1 MSTFLRRLAAIVTA
15 VGLLA
20 VTQVPVQAEMVT
32 LTDNHKPGN
41 LGFGVEVPDNLDHV
55 CAGRKLLYQ
64 AHVDALYGTY
74 INGKLSTAVVDG
86 QVVRPIDEVCLRL
99 APDADNEGVEVSR
112 LVIPDDPSFSDLGAP
127 GTIVWYAPRTVDFMN
142 DWRPVWAGMGAF
154 DPNHEITVPE
164 NFVDNKVTFDL
175 VNFDGPGDMSV
186 FYETPSMEKPEYSLR
201 TGKNPVTSFDYEVG
215 GHGHYDWTFTKA
227 GIYRLTVQ
235 IKART
240 TDGKDLLGEPKDL
253 VWLVGSDSEVGLP
266 EGTTENLNPITTP
279 AETLREEMGLPA
291 PPTETSE
298 SESDTGKTESSAP
311 QPQPS
316 APQPQE
322 KTSKADS
329 SGTSG
334 SPSESTEPLQPSE
347 VPQPAIPA
355 ESDTAEQTAAPVEP
369 AAPAQ
374 PAAPVESVAEQP
386 VTPAHPAEHP
396 SAPAHAVP
404 PEKPSAVDGGTAP
417 VDPGASS
424 NETVPQPLTPP
435 NPTDDQHGGILDSK
449 VHHLVTEGHMDL
461 MALANASDGFQVM
474 LKDGANPARELLYP
488 SGTFAFEVN
497 NSTKTAIP
505 AQARRGVPNA
515 PDTVY
520 ELPSV
525 QVDGIPWLG
534 FSTLMQ
540 EGAGIDTSAPVNV
553 GLAHFEGP
561 GRMIVTE
568 ATLTKYIV
576 RMDSTDLS
584 KERSYGP
591 RDHNHPAFWFTE
603 PGVYTV
609 SFRYTAQKID
619 GNKES
624 RNLDVTFLVG
634 DETINAGRQEIEKR
648 TTPQGTGATLPEA
661 HSENVAPDHNASAAD
676 TRQGSDS
683 PAPAPQQQVS
693 ISGQPADAPAVAP
706 GVSAVAPEAAALTGA
721 GEIPALTG
729 APDHQTD
736 NVTYPV
742 EGSAQKAV
750 PAEESGIPA
759 GQASGGT
766 SQGTAHTALGVA
778 AQAASLRE
786 KTLAKSKP
794 DSVTSTGSQGVTS
807 SGTKTSR
814 ASTNK
819 VARASQGTVTSKR
832 SGLSPASG
840 SSKSI
845 GSSAKPG
852 RSTSASQPKNSQKP
866 KAASSS
872 KATTPKSTSRSTERS
887 TQSSTPETTTR
898 SHTSRSSGKIANA
911 KGSSSSGHTDN
922 IALSSGISP
931 LTKTLFGIGLVG
943 ALVGLGLFVLAVKT
957 RQDTEKMS

>member
-41 LGFGVEVPDNLDHV
+41 LGFGVEVPENLDHV

-74 INGKLSTAVVDG
+74 INDKLSTAVVDG

-355 ESDTAEQTAAPVEP
+355 ESGTAE
-369 AAPAQ
+369 Q
-374 PAAPVESVAEQP
+374 PAAPVESAAEQP

-404 PEKPSAVDGGTAP
+404 PERPSGVDSGTAP

-424 NETVPQPLTPP
+424 SETVPQPLTPP

-449 VHHLVTEGHMDL
+449 IHHLVTEGHMDL

-540 EGAGIDTSAPVNV
+540 EGAGIDSSAPVNV

-634 DETINAGRQEIEKR
+634 DETINAARQEIEKR

-661 HSENVAPDHNASAAD
+661 HSENVVPDRNASAAD

-721 GEIPALTG
+721 
-729 APDHQTD
+729 
-736 NVTYPV
+736 
-742 EGSAQKAV
+742 
-750 PAEESGIPA
+750 EE

-807 SGTKTSR
+807 SETKTSR

-840 SSKSI
+840 SSKST
-845 GSSAKPG
+845 GSSAKSG

-872 KATTPKSTSRSTERS
+872 KATTPKSTSRSTERN